1 MGRKGQSITLSL
13 REEDKASLEDLAQEF
28 GLSWGDRPNISKL
41 IKAIAQHRL
50 RIAPNHYWS
59 HERITA
65 LDLAMKVMMDMGRVD
80 EALTIA
86 QLLTERG
93 EISIPLLQE
102 LHRFLQS
109 PQPSWRQSIDQMIR
123 RRHAFQLM
131 YQDVADRSLRFT
143 IRYGEVVR
151 REKRLYLDCWCEE
164 TEGNHD
170 LEPLQ
175 HNWSLRLDRIQEAAI
190 IPRDLPWRPEGLDR
204 MEVKLHLVGGL
215 AINYEPKTADVDQEW
230 LEIEPPLRQ
239 VVRRVSSSFWFRREI
254 LPYGADCWVV
264 EPKGLR
270 EVMRAEIREMGRR
283 YGLA

>member
-13 REEDKASLEDLAQEF
+13 REEDKASLEDLAREF

-50 RIAPNHYWS
+50 RIAPSHDWS
-59 HERITA
+59 QERITA
-65 LDLAMKVMMDMGRVD
+65 LDRARKVLLDAGRVD

-93 EISIPLLQE
+93 ETSIPLLQE

-109 PQPSWRQSIDQMIR
+109 PQTSWRQSIDQMIR
-123 RRHAFQLM
+123 RQHSFQLM
-131 YQDVADRSLRFT
+131 YQDAADRSLRFT

-164 TEGNHD
+164 TEGNQD
-170 LEPLQ
+170 LEPLR

-190 IPRDLPWRPEGLDR
+190 IPRDLPWRSEGLDR
-204 MEVKLHLVGGL
+204 MEVTLRLVGGL
-215 AINYEPKTADVDQEW
+215 AINYEPKAADVDQEW

-239 VVRRVSSSFWFRREI
+239 VVRRISSSFWFRREI

-264 EPKGLR
+264 EPEGVR
-270 EVMRAEIREMGRR
+270 EVILVEIRQMGQR